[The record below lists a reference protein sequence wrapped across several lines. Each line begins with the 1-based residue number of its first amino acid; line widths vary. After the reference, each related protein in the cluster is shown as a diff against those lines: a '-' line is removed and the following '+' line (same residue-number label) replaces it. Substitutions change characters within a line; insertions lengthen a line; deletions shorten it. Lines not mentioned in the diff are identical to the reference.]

1 MSKQVARKTASR
13 AENKPKSRAKKR
25 SYDSPARQRQAD
37 ETHSRIASAARKL
50 LEQNGYAGMTI
61 PAVAHAAG
69 VAVPTVYSIFG
80 SKKGIVSELL
90 DQARFGEGYQ
100 NLIRE
105 AQQVSDPR
113 KRLAFASRI
122 PRQIYEAEI
131 PVENLLRGAG
141 MLAPDLAKAENERD
155 CMRYNSQE
163 HLIDELLKTKQL
175 RTGLDRETARDILWC
190 LTSRDIFRMLV
201 RERKW
206 APEQYER
213 WLKDTIE
220 WELIG
225 S

>member
-1 MSKQVARKTASR
+1 MKKPVARKTAGQSKR
-13 AENKPKSRAKKR
+13 PPKKR
-25 SYDSPARQRQAD
+25 TYDSPARQRQAD
-37 ETHSRIASAARKL
+37 ETRSRIAAAARKL

-61 PAVAHAAG
+61 PAVARAAG
-69 VAVPTVYSIFG
+69 VAVPTVYAIFG

-100 NLIRE
+100 NLLQE
-105 AQQVSDPR
+105 VQQVTDPR
-113 KRLAFASRI
+113 KRLTFASRI

-155 CMRYNSQE
+155 CIRYNSQE
-163 HLIDELLKTKQL
+163 HLIDGLLKAKQL
-175 RTGLDRETARDILWC
+175 RAGLNRETARDILWC

-206 APEQYER
+206 APEQYEQ

-220 WELIG
+220 RALLG